1 MYIIYTE
8 NGNQIYLINNAQ
20 ETNWHKRQQNVYK
33 IIRFSKKKNT
43 YMPLSK
49 YVNLKKNK
57 IEYENPFTDTET
69 KWCLLTKV
77 FHKK

>member
-1 MYIIYTE
+1 MHKK
-8 NGNQIYLINNAQ
+8 QIDTSVNRTFTKSFVFL
-20 ETNWHKRQQNVYK
+20 
-33 IIRFSKKKNT
+33 KKKNT

>member
-1 MYIIYTE
+1 
-8 NGNQIYLINNAQ
+8 
-20 ETNWHKRQQNVYK
+20 
-33 IIRFSKKKNT
+33 
-43 YMPLSK
+43 MPLSK

-77 FHKK
+77 FHKKQEVYSVKTERLSQFL